1 MKKDRP
7 KPPRYII
14 TTAEFSLCTRQT
26 VKGLSRFFGDKE
38 LIPLPGGKV
47 GIPSQLARMYLSL
60 KEGVD
65 YSFRVLAHINLKG
78 GVGKTTSTISF
89 ASRAVQYGF
98 KTCILDMDSQGS
110 ASLAF
115 DLVPEDDD
123 PIFCDVW
130 QNPEEMLMG
139 SLKMIQDD
147 LYILPSSLDNGLLD
161 ISLINPMSQ
170 KNAVRGVCEVL
181 RANGFNL
188 VLIDCPPSLGT
199 AVISAICAA
208 GIIVIPVCSDKF
220 SFKGLKLTLN
230 EIFSIHEAFQL
241 EKPEIRILFTKFDR
255 REKIA
260 DHALKQLSSEYKDY
274 LIPVPIRT
282 STEFSKSLENKG
294 TVFSV
299 PKKTKAK
306 NDYDKYVREILG
318 IKGKKNVRKTSGKS

>member
-1 MKKDRP
+1 MRKNRP

-14 TTAEFSLCTRQT
+14 STAEFSQCTRQT
-26 VKGLSRFFGDKE
+26 VKGLSSFFGKQE

-89 ASRAVQYGF
+89 ATRAVQYGF

-115 DLVPEDDD
+115 DMVPEDDD

-130 QNPEEMLMG
+130 QNPGEMLMG
-139 SLKMIQDD
+139 SLKMIQKN

-161 ISLINPMSQ
+161 ISLINPASQ
-170 KNAVRGVCEVL
+170 KNAVRGVCDIL

-208 GIIVIPVCSDKF
+208 SVIVIPMCGDKF
-220 SFKGLKLTLN
+220 SFKGLKLTMN
-230 EIFSIHEAFQL
+230 EIFSIYEAFKL
-241 EKPEIRILFTKFDR
+241 EKPEIRILFTKFDK
-255 REKIA
+255 REKISKS
-260 DHALKQLSSEYKDY
+260 ALKQLSSEYEEY
-274 LIPVPIRT
+274 LLPVPIRT
-282 STEFSKSLENKG
+282 STEFSKALENKG
-294 TVFSV
+294 TVFAV
-299 PKKTKAK
+299 LKNTKAK
-306 NDYDKYVREILG
+306 NDYDKYVRQILG
-318 IKGKKNVRKTSGKS
+318 LKGKKNGRKTSVKG